1 MVYSIRTNK
10 PIVTTKPLMTKVEE
24 SKVFQAITEM
34 LESNEI
40 EFEKTKNDEIKVILK
55 EKIKIEQ

>member
-24 SKVFQAITEM
+24 SKVSQAIAEM

-55 EKIKIEQ
+55 EKVKIEQ

>member
-24 SKVFQAITEM
+24 SKVSQAIAEM

-40 EFEKTKNDEIKVILK
+40 EFEKTKG
-55 EKIKIEQ
+55 